1 MQLSIKEKLVG
12 VVAILTASYISA
24 DFFSVALHNSYHDW
38 TGWRTITGG
47 SPNSI
52 TSKLLPVSKAT
63 IFLATF
69 FSLWQLDRLI
79 NSGRRK
85 KKPTLPPNQESLRK
99 KEKEAKPTQPNT
111 ETPKGVNPEKSDTQE
126 KETKSPPIPEPII
139 FSEDIRHAE
148 VLGLSFEES
157 RNFSI
162 VKSTYRRVIAQYH
175 PDKVGAMGPEIREI
189 AESKAKEIN
198 HAYQYFR
205 KKFKADRSS
214 DQ

>member
-1 MQLSIKEKLVG
+1 MQISRKEKLVG
-12 VVAILTASYISA
+12 VVAILAASYISA
-24 DFFSVALHNSYHDW
+24 DYFSIALHHSYHDW
-38 TGWRTITGG
+38 SGWRTIAGG
-47 SPNSI
+47 SPNTI
-52 TSKLLPVSKAT
+52 TSKLLPASKAT
-63 IFLATF
+63 IFLATL

-79 NSGRRK
+79 VSGRRK
-85 KKPTLPPNQESLRK
+85 KNPTLPPKKESLQQEK
-99 KEKEAKPTQPNT
+99 KEDKLRKA
-111 ETPKGVNPEKSDTQE
+111 TPEPSQELNPDKADTQE
-126 KETKSPPIPEPII
+126 KEAKSSPIPEPII
-139 FSEDIRHAE
+139 FSEDIRYAE

-157 RNFSI
+157 RDFAI

-205 KKFKADRSS
+205 KKLKADSTS